1 MSYRFDTRA
10 IHAGQPDDTATGA
23 IAVPI
28 YQTSTFAQSEP
39 GVHQGYAYGRSENPT
54 RTALEANLAAL
65 EEARFGLAFAS
76 GLAAVNN
83 VLNLLEVGDH
93 VVSCSDLYG
102 GSYRLFTKLYAR
114 FGIAFTFVDTTD
126 LGAVERAF
134 QSRTRLLWLESPSN
148 PLLRVTDLEACATLA
163 RDRGAVVVV
172 DNTFATPVLQRPLAL
187 GADVVVHSTTKYLNG
202 HSDVIGG
209 AVLVN
214 SPELHERLRFFQNA
228 VGAVPSPHDC
238 SLVLRGI
245 KTLSLRVA
253 RHCFNAR
260 TIAEWL
266 AADRRV
272 SRVHYPGLTSH
283 PQHAL
288 AGLQMTDYGG
298 IVSFELGDECAARAF
313 SRAVR
318 LWSVAESLGG
328 PWSLLCHPPTMTHAS
343 VEPEV
348 RRRNGISD
356 GLIRLSPGLED
367 VRDLI
372 EDLDQALAVALD
384 QARGSAE
391 LATAGVTAGAP
402 HSNRSEQPSVGR
414 AR

>member
-1 MSYRFDTRA
+1 MSYRFDTLA
-10 IHAGQPDDTATGA
+10 IHVGQPHDESTGA
-23 IAVPI
+23 IAFPI

-39 GVHQGYAYGRSENPT
+39 GVHKGYAYARSQNPT
-54 RTALEANLAAL
+54 RTALEENLAAL
-65 EEARFGLAFAS
+65 EEARHGLAFAS

-83 VLNLLEVGDH
+83 VLNLLEAGDH

-102 GSYRLFTKLYAR
+102 GSYRLFTKVYAR
-114 FGIAFTFVDTTD
+114 LGITFTFVDTTD
-126 LGAVERAF
+126 LAAVARSF
-134 QSRTRLLWLESPSN
+134 QPRTRLLWLESPSN
-148 PLLRVTDLEACATLA
+148 PLLRVTDLAACASLA
-163 RDRGAVVVV
+163 RARGVLTVV

-187 GADVVVHSTTKYLNG
+187 GADIVVHSTTKYLNG

-209 AVLVN
+209 ALLLD
-214 SPELHERLRFFQNA
+214 SSELHERLRFFQNA
-228 VGAVPSPHDC
+228 VGAVPGPQDC

-245 KTLSLRVA
+245 KTLGLRVQ
-253 RHCFNAR
+253 RHCTSAR
-260 TIAEWL
+260 ALAEWL
-266 AADRRV
+266 ASDPRV
-272 SRVHYPGLTSH
+272 GRVHYPGLDSH

-288 AGLQMTDYGG
+288 AGRQMTEFGG
-298 IVSFELGDECAARAF
+298 IVSFELADERAARAL

-318 LWSVAESLGG
+318 LWTVAESLGG

-356 GLIRLSPGLED
+356 GLLRLSPGLED

-372 EDLDQALAVALD
+372 EDLDQALEEAVGH
-384 QARGSAE
+384 ARAAGRGTA
-391 LATAGVTAGAP
+391 AGVTGTFVSAAEAAAGA
-402 HSNRSEQPSVGR
+402 RG